1 MSGVEYAALGPWWT
15 LDGPSLRLPRPD
27 GAYVQVWTTGNGPG
41 LLLVPR
47 SGAGRDSWL
56 PLLPHLRDHFT
67 LLALEAP
74 AAPEGSGRL
83 RAEDVRTALLGTGVS
98 FLLAD
103 GDGDGS
109 VLGALADSEG
119 AHRVLLHA
127 PVVAET
133 GRNDAG
139 TTGAASASLD
149 DDPEGLGMAVI
160 RFFLTGPGL

>member
-56 PLLPHLRDHFT
+56 PLLPRLQDRFT

-83 RAEDVRTALLGTGVS
+83 RAEDVGTALLGTGVS

-103 GDGDGS
+103 GDADGS
-109 VLGALADSEG
+109 VLAALTGSEG

-127 PVVAET
+127 PAAGDPGHADV
-133 GRNDAG
+133 G
-139 TTGAASASLD
+139 TTGAPGASIG
-149 DDPEGLGMAVI
+149 DDPEALATAVL
-160 RFFLTGPGL
+160 RFFPTGPAP